1 MKNLIPQE
9 IVQEADDL
17 SKETGIPF
25 RTLVETLYKAYLEK
39 AEQPIIVYQPSLV
52 LVRT

>member
-1 MKNLIPQE
+1 MKNRIPQW

-25 RTLVETLYKAYLEK
+25 RTLVETLYEAEMRKQ
-39 AEQPIIVYQPSLV
+39 EQPIIDYQPTLI